1 MFNEVDTDG
10 DKSVTLEEWKNF
22 WVNVLSQK
30 GDDGKALYSVEDGEA
45 ADALF
50 SVCLLLF
57 LLVV

>member
-30 GDDGKALYSVEDGEA
+30 GDDGKAMPLRDMDILYLPEVLGK
-45 ADALF
+45 
-50 SVCLLLF
+50 
-57 LLVV
+57 